1 MMRPM
6 RRAWAGLV
14 VVAALALT
22 GCGADSERIDTSG
35 VDELVIPTPSPDPDD
50 FVGYVDN
57 PFLPLEQGNEWTYTS
72 PTATTTVTVEPSNL
86 VVAGVRVTLV
96 RTVVEPPEPDEPAG
110 TTDYY
115 AQDRAGNVWWFGRQG
130 VWDVESGGEA
140 GLAMPAEP
148 RVGDGWRRG
157 YEEGV
162 VEDRLTVL
170 ELDGDTLVLRQES
183 DLEPGVSAR
192 LEYAEGYGLV
202 SSLGPEGSSE
212 LSSGP

>member
-1 MMRPM
+1 M
-6 RRAWAGLV
+6 RRTRVVLV
-14 VVAALALT
+14 LLAVLVLG
-22 GCGADSERIDTSG
+22 GCGADSERTDTSG
-35 VDELVIPTPSPDPDD
+35 VDELVIPTPTPDPDD

-57 PFLPLEQGNEWTYTS
+57 PFLPLEEGNEWTYTS
-72 PTATTTVTVEPSNL
+72 PTATTRVRVEPSNL
-86 VVAGVRVTLV
+86 VVAGVRVTAV
-96 RTVVEPPEPDEPAG
+96 RTVVQPLELGEPAD

-130 VWDVESGGEA
+130 VWDAGSAGEA
-140 GLAMPAEP
+140 GLAMPGEP

-157 YEEGV
+157 YQEGV

-183 DLEPGVSAR
+183 DLEPGVSVR
-192 LEYAEGYGLV
+192 LEYAKGYGLV
-202 SSLGPEGSSE
+202 SSLGPEGSNE